1 MRKIIITGY
10 NSNIAKNL
18 IKILKKSE
26 DIEIIKAGRCKDA
39 DIFVEFNCFDSVKKF
54 AQTLQEK
61 PFSHLLICHGV
72 LYGEKI
78 DNLNKTECIGSVF
91 VNMTSVIFLLEQ
103 LTNLKNINTLVVSSI
118 SGKKGSYDNLY
129 ASCKAGV
136 DLAVKTISKQLDS
149 SSRLNALA
157 PGIISDTRMTMERK
171 DKENL
176 QNILDTIP
184 TRQFSTSLEVAELGY
199 YILFKS
205 SNLNSSIIDINGGH
219 Y

>member
-1 MRKIIITGY
+1 VSSIVITGY

-18 IKILKKSE
+18 IKILKKRE
-26 DIEIIKAGRCKDA
+26 DIEIIKAGRCKNA
-39 DIFVEFNCFDSVKKF
+39 DIFVEFDRFDSVQKF
-54 AQTLQEK
+54 VQTLRETC
-61 PFSHLLICHGV
+61 FSHLLICHGV

-78 DNLNKTECIGSVF
+78 DNLNETECISSVF
-91 VNMTSVIFLLEQ
+91 VNMSSVIFLLEE
-103 LTNLKNINTLVVSSI
+103 LTNFKYVNTLVISSI

-149 SSRLNALA
+149 TSRLNALA
-157 PGIISDTRMTMERK
+157 PGIIGDTRMTMERK
-171 DKENL
+171 DKANL

-199 YILFKS
+199 YMLFKS
-205 SNLNSSIIDINGGH
+205 NNLNASIIDINGGH

>member
-1 MRKIIITGY
+1 VSSIVITGY

-18 IKILKKSE
+18 IKILKKRE
-26 DIEIIKAGRCKDA
+26 DIEIIKAGRCKKA
-39 DIFVEFNCFDSVKKF
+39 DIFVEFDRFDSVQKF
-54 AQTLQEK
+54 VQTLRETS
-61 PFSHLLICHGV
+61 FSHLLICHGV

-78 DNLNKTECIGSVF
+78 DNLNENECTKSVF
-91 VNMTSVIFLLEQ
+91 VNMSSVIFLLEE
-103 LTNLKNINTLVVSSI
+103 LTNFKYVNTLVISSI

-149 SSRLNALA
+149 TSRLNALA
-157 PGIISDTRMTMERK
+157 PGIIGDTRMTMERK

-176 QNILDTIP
+176 QNILSTIP
-184 TRQFSTSLEVAELGY
+184 TRQFSTSLEVAELAY

-205 SNLNSSIIDINGGH
+205 NNVNASIIDINGGH

>member
-78 DNLNKTECIGSVF
+78 DNLR
-91 VNMTSVIFLLEQ
+91 VIFTR
-103 LTNLKNINTLVVSSI
+103 LTILNYDTYLTYLKL
-118 SGKKGSYDNLY
+118 
-129 ASCKAGV
+129 
-136 DLAVKTISKQLDS
+136 
-149 SSRLNALA
+149 
-157 PGIISDTRMTMERK
+157 
-171 DKENL
+171 
-176 QNILDTIP
+176 
-184 TRQFSTSLEVAELGY
+184 
-199 YILFKS
+199 
-205 SNLNSSIIDINGGH
+205 
-219 Y
+219 

>member
-1 MRKIIITGY
+1 MSSIVITGY

-18 IKILKKSE
+18 IKILKKRE
-26 DIEIIKAGRCKDA
+26 DIEIIKAGRCKKA
-39 DIFVEFNCFDSVKKF
+39 DIFVEFDRFDSVQKF
-54 AQTLQEK
+54 VQTLRETS
-61 PFSHLLICHGV
+61 FSHLLICHGV

-78 DNLNKTECIGSVF
+78 DNLNENECTKSVF
-91 VNMTSVIFLLEQ
+91 VNMSSVIFLLEE
-103 LTNLKNINTLVVSSI
+103 LTNFKYVNTLVISSI

-149 SSRLNALA
+149 TSRLNALA
-157 PGIISDTRMTMERK
+157 PGIIGDTRMTMERK

-176 QNILDTIP
+176 QNILSTIP
-184 TRQFSTSLEVAELGY
+184 TRQFSTSLEVAELAY

-205 SNLNSSIIDINGGH
+205 NNVNASIIDINGGH